1 MNLKKL
7 PFKYFLFLFSLFY
20 FQTVLADNSMGKVC
34 VVFIENSNYVS
45 FSSITGPEKD
55 ITLMKSALS
64 SYEIDKIVHKKNMTK
79 KQMQAFFS
87 TELKQ
92 IVVANKIQSILI
104 WYAGHGKYINN
115 NSYWIPVDA
124 IRDIETSYYS
134 TNSLKADLKAYSKNI
149 KHTLMVTDACES
161 GPSFYQSMRATP
173 TIKDC
178 SSNAA
183 ELKSSQVF
191 SSSGY
196 ELAVEN
202 SQFTKTFANTLTN
215 SNTSCIPIEK
225 IVTEVTKNVIIKNK
239 QRPKFGVITDFDH
252 QEGTFFFTKRQ
263 VNK

>member
-7 PFKYFLFLFSLFY
+7 PFKYFLFLLTLSPI
-20 FQTVLADNSMGKVC
+20 TTAIADNAMGKVC
-34 VVFIENSNYVS
+34 VVFIENSKYVS

-55 ITLMKSALS
+55 IALMKSALS
-64 SYEIDKIVHKKNMTK
+64 SYEVDKIIHKKNMTK
-79 KQMQAFFS
+79 KQMQTFFS

-124 IRDIETSYYS
+124 KRDVETTYYS
-134 TNSLKADLKAYSKNI
+134 TNSLKADLKAYSKSI

-161 GPSFYQSMRATP
+161 GPSFYQSMRASS

-202 SQFTKTFANTLTN
+202 SEFTKTFANTLKS
-215 SNTSCIPIEK
+215 SNTSCIPIDK
-225 IVTEVTKNVIIKNK
+225 IVREVTKNVIIKNK
-239 QRPKFGVITDFDH
+239 KRPKFGAIKDFNH
-252 QEGTFFFTKRQ
+252 QEGTFFFIK
-263 VNK
+263 KAGK